1 MNLGQK
7 IKLFRSEKGW
17 TQADLAKF
25 SGVSIQSIKLYE
37 TKSDENITMSN
48 LQKLASAFGKNLS
61 EFINDKKFV
70 SEFVSSSSLV
80 RKSSSLVQNN
90 AKNSALSLETTQSI
104 NIKVLNSAPLAAK
117 TTILSGLE
125 CYETGEF
132 ITFSLNLFN
141 SAVNSDNLR
150 AIKINENAMT
160 PLLYADSWAI
170 FEACDSVSADG
181 LYILAFGDTLTAKL
195 LQRSPNGDLD
205 IISTNKEFKSYHIGK
220 DDTATLKIVG
230 KVVNV
235 WHKIH

>member
-70 SEFVSSSSLV
+70 SEFVSSGSLV

-90 AKNSALSLETTQSI
+90 AKNSDLSFTDDNAVFITA
-104 NIKVLNSAPLAAK
+104 LNSKVGASESIDINGVEVCD
-117 TTILSGLE
+117 T
-125 CYETGEF
+125 ETKMP
-132 ITFSLNLFN
+132 FSLTLFKTPPR
-141 SAVNSDNLR
+141 VKNLR
-150 AIKINENAMT
+150 CMQVSGYSMIPT
-160 PLLYADSWAI
+160 LYPDSWVI
-170 FEACDSVSADG
+170 FELGCEFLGDG
-181 LYILAFGDTLTAKL
+181 LYVISFGDSLMVKL
-195 LQRSPNGDLD
+195 VQRSPNGALD
-205 IISTNKEFKSYHIGK
+205 IISTNKEYKSYRIDAGDETSIKIIGK
-220 DDTATLKIVG
+220 VLRCI
-230 KVVNV
+230 
-235 WHKIH
+235 I